1 MKVLEEVFSGILSNY
16 TKINVVMDSEN
27 SEKTTLL
34 LKVLEECKN
43 KQIPV
48 EYVDLSAMNFNSI
61 ENLIQ
66 SIAIAFVSLLDNI
79 GFKENKRHVIDK

>member
-1 MKVLEEVFSGILSNY
+1 
-16 TKINVVMDSEN
+16 MDSEN

-48 EYVDLSAMNFNSI
+48 EYVDLSAMNFNYI

>member
-1 MKVLEEVFSGILSNY
+1 
-16 TKINVVMDSEN
+16 MDSEN

-43 KQIPV
+43 KQIKV